1 MGVNGIYGLS
11 GSGMDIDSLVKVGMM
26 GRQKEY
32 DKMAQKYTKNEWTKA
47 AYLTLNSS
55 ITTFNMSTLSQY
67 KMSSTMNAK
76 TAESNSSAVKVSAN
90 GGTPVMTHQVEV
102 TGLSANAYLISQ
114 NELKRVNRTSGSI
127 DSTSLKLKDLLFT
140 ELKQTERDTGQV
152 DADGNA
158 IMEKI
163 DEVTGSF
170 KAGNNK
176 TYTFS
181 NDSTQGAAAHLADK
195 AISFYIGDGSTTNA
209 DGTTKTVEISYTFD
223 EILNGDVT
231 INDVVS
237 KINSAGL
244 NVRASFDTVNE
255 KFFIYNNKGG
265 SDNTI
270 FLQAGANDKETRT
283 DPVTGESYTYT
294 NNFAGSVA
302 TTLLN
307 GLGLQQ
313 SKNGE
318 LTGNVL
324 KFTATNAKNTVPG
337 EDGSIKV
344 DGVTYTTTEN
354 KATVNGITYT
364 ALAETGGTPAVVTVS
379 QDVDAIVDKVKGFIE
394 DYNKLLSSL
403 YEKYDEKPET
413 GYAPLTQSQKDAM
426 KEEQITKWE
435 EKAQKGLLYHDQT
448 LGKIINE
455 MRGAITETVEGLDGK
470 YNSVFSLGISTTGI
484 KGQLVLNEDKL
495 RAALAEDSDAVYNV
509 FARLDTSVKDSSGN
523 IVNNPAG
530 NGIAQRLGDIL
541 STASKNIKSRAGSTT
556 AITEDSDLNNLLR
569 QLQTKMSNFKKLMS
583 SFEDKLYKKY
593 DTMESTLAKLGA
605 QLSFIS
611 GGQ

>member
-11 GSGMDIDSLVKVGMM
+11 GSGLDIDSLVKVGMM

-32 DKMAQKYTKNEWTKA
+32 DKMAQKFTKNEWTKA
-47 AYLTLNSS
+47 AYITLNSS

-67 KMSSTMNAK
+67 KMSASMNAK

-90 GGTPVMTHQVEV
+90 GATPVMTHQVEV
-102 TGLSANAYLISQ
+102 TGLSSNAYLIST
-114 NELKRVNRTSGSI
+114 NTINRINTTSNTYS
-127 DSTSLKLKDLLFT
+127 STSLNLKDILFS
-140 ELKQTERDTGQV
+140 ELRQ
-152 DADGNA
+152 DATDPTKVAG
-158 IMEKI
+158 
-163 DEVTGSF
+163 TFRG
-170 KAGNNK
+170 GNN
-176 TYTFS
+176 TRYTFS
-181 NDSTQGAAAHLADK
+181 STSSQGDAANLTDK
-195 AISFYIGDGSTTNA
+195 AISFFIGDGTTESYTNPTTNV
-209 DGTTKTVEISYTFD
+209 TTQRAVTKEISFTFD
-223 EILNGDVT
+223 EILNGNVT

-237 KINSAGL
+237 KINNSGL
-244 NVRASFDTVNE
+244 NVRATFDTVNE
-255 KFFIYNNKGG
+255 KFSIYNTKGG
-265 SDNTI
+265 EDNTI
-270 FLQAGANDKETRT
+270 FLKAGANVSQRRT
-283 DPVTGESYTYT
+283 DPTTGSQYTYT
-294 NNFAGSVA
+294 TNFAGSIA

-307 GLGLQQ
+307 GLGFQQ
-313 SKNGE
+313 SSNGS
-318 LTGNVL
+318 LSGTNLRFSGTNSNN
-324 KFTATNAKNTVPG
+324 TAYGTN
-337 EDGSIKV
+337 GSMKI
-344 DGVTYTTTEN
+344 DGVTYTTTDN
-354 KATVNGITYT
+354 KVTANGITYN
-364 ALAETGGTPAVVTVS
+364 ALAKTAEDTPAVVTVS
-379 QDVDAIVDKVKGFIE
+379 QDVDAIVGKVKSFVE

-413 GYAPLTQSQKDAM
+413 GYTPLTQSQKDSM

-455 MRGAITETVEGLDGK
+455 MRSAITDSIEGLDGK
-470 YNSVFSLGISTTGI
+470 YNSVYSIGISTTGI

-495 RAALAEDSDAVYNV
+495 RAALSEDSDAVYNV
-509 FARLDTSVKDSSGN
+509 FARLDSSQRDSSGN
-523 IVNNPAG
+523 VINNPAG
-530 NGIAQRLGDIL
+530 NGIAQRLGDVL
-541 STASKNIKSRAGSTT
+541 TAASKSIKSRAGSST

>member
-47 AYLTLNSS
+47 AYITLNSS

-90 GGTPVMTHQVEV
+90 GATPVMTHQVEV
-102 TGLSANAYLISQ
+102 TGLSSNAYLIGGKIQRANTDESA
-114 NELKRVNRTSGSI
+114 KTSI
-127 DSTSLKLKDLLFT
+127 NLKDLLFKSVVEET
-140 ELKQTERDTGQV
+140 RDTGEV
-152 DADGNA
+152 DADSNP
-158 IMEKI
+158 IMEKTGN
-163 DEVTGSF
+163 VTVTYANG
-170 KAGNNK
+170 KGTTK
-176 TYTFS
+176 TLDKTIS
-181 NDSTQGAAAHLADK
+181 DK
-195 AISFYIGDGSTTNA
+195 AISFFIGDG
-209 DGTTKTVEISYTFD
+209 TKETYTDPATEETAERDKTREISFTFD
-223 EILNGDVT
+223 EVLNGNVT
-231 INDVVS
+231 LNDLVS
-237 KINSAGL
+237 KINNAGL
-244 NVRASFDTVNE
+244 NVRATYDAVNE
-255 KFFIYNNKGG
+255 RFSLYNTKGG

-270 FLQAGANDKETRT
+270 YLKAGSAAAGSDNNSGSIASGFLTRLQLQQSSGTSLGNALTFNSSGSDKT
-283 DPVTGESYTYT
+283 VTGE
-294 NNFAGSVA
+294 
-302 TTLLN
+302 
-307 GLGLQQ
+307 
-313 SKNGE
+313 
-318 LTGNVL
+318 
-324 KFTATNAKNTVPG
+324 
-337 EDGSIKV
+337 DGYIKV

-354 KATVNGITYT
+354 KVTVNGITYN
-364 ALAETGGTPAVVTVS
+364 ALAETSTPAVVTVS
-379 QDVDAIVDKVKGFIE
+379 QDVDAIVGKVKGFIE

-448 LGKIINE
+448 IGKIINE
-455 MRGAITETVEGLDGK
+455 MRSSITDTVEGLDGK

-495 RAALAEDSDAVYNV
+495 RAALADDSDAVYNV
-509 FARLDTSVKDSSGN
+509 FARLDSSQRDSSGN
-523 IVNNPAG
+523 VINNPAG
-530 NGIAQRLGDIL
+530 NGIAQRLGDVL
-541 STASKNIKSRAGSTT
+541 TTASKNIKSRAGSST

-583 SFEDKLYKKY
+583 SFEEKLYKKY
-593 DTMESTLAKLGA
+593 DTMESALAKLGA

>member
-1 MGVNGIYGLS
+1 
-11 GSGMDIDSLVKVGMM
+11 
-26 GRQKEY
+26 
-32 DKMAQKYTKNEWTKA
+32 
-47 AYLTLNSS
+47 
-55 ITTFNMSTLSQY
+55 
-67 KMSSTMNAK
+67 
-76 TAESNSSAVKVSAN
+76 
-90 GGTPVMTHQVEV
+90 
-102 TGLSANAYLISQ
+102 
-114 NELKRVNRTSGSI
+114 
-127 DSTSLKLKDLLFT
+127 
-140 ELKQTERDTGQV
+140 
-152 DADGNA
+152 
-158 IMEKI
+158 MEKI

-181 NDSTQGAAAHLADK
+181 NESTQGAAAHLAEK
-195 AISFYIGDGSTTNA
+195 AISFFIGDGTTETYT
-209 DGTTKTVEISYTFD
+209 DPGTNQTREIAKKREISFTFD

-270 FLQAGANDKETRT
+270 FLQAGANDKGTRT
-283 DPVTGESYTYT
+283 DPVTGEYTYT

-318 LTGNVL
+318 LTGKLL
-324 KFTATNAKNTVPG
+324 KFTSTNAKNTVPG
-337 EDGSIKV
+337 ENGEIKV

-364 ALAETGGTPAVVTVS
+364 ALAQTGGTPAVVTVS
-379 QDVDAIVDKVKGFIE
+379 QDVDAIVGKVKGFIE

-495 RAALAEDSDAVYNV
+495 RAALADDSDAVYNV

-523 IVNNPAG
+523 VVNNPAG

>member
-67 KMSSTMNAK
+67 KMSSSMNAK

-102 TGLSANAYLISQ
+102 TGLSSNAYLIGGKIQ
-114 NELKRVNRTSGSI
+114 RTNTDESAKTSI
-127 DSTSLKLKDLLFT
+127 ALKDLLFKSVT
-140 ELKQTERDTGQV
+140 EGTREIGRDENDNPILEKTGNITV
-152 DADGNA
+152 EYTNGNGTT
-158 IMEKI
+158 K
-163 DEVTGSF
+163 TL
-170 KAGNNK
+170 NK
-176 TYTFS
+176 TIS
-181 NDSTQGAAAHLADK
+181 DK
-195 AISFYIGDGSTTNA
+195 AISFFIGDGTKETYTDPETNQ
-209 DGTTKTVEISYTFD
+209 TSERSVTKEISFTFD
-223 EILNGDVT
+223 EVLNGNVT
-231 INDVVS
+231 LNDLVS

-244 NVRASFDTVNE
+244 NVRATYDAVNE
-255 KFFIYNNKGG
+255 RFSLYNTKGGKDNTIYLKAGSEAAGSDNNSGSIASGFLTRLQLSKSVNGTWDENSALKFKVSG
-265 SDNTI
+265 SDNT
-270 FLQAGANDKETRT
+270 
-283 DPVTGESYTYT
+283 VTG
-294 NNFAGSVA
+294 VD
-302 TTLLN
+302 
-307 GLGLQQ
+307 
-313 SKNGE
+313 GE
-318 LTGNVL
+318 
-324 KFTATNAKNTVPG
+324 
-337 EDGSIKV
+337 IKV

-364 ALAETGGTPAVVTVS
+364 ALAQTGGTPAVVTVS
-379 QDVDAIVDKVKGFIE
+379 QDVDAIVGKVKGFIE

-470 YNSVFSLGISTTGI
+470 YNSVFSIGISTTGI